1 MGKWGEAMLRPGMY
15 LQERY
20 EIIEQIGTGGMA
32 DVYKA
37 MCHTLNRLVAIKV
50 LKEEFSR
57 NEEFVTRF
65 KMEAQAAARL
75 SHPNIVNVFD
85 VVDDGDIHYIVME
98 LIEGITLKS
107 YIAKKGYLEVK
118 ETIGIAIQMAQ
129 GMAAAHQQNIIHRD
143 IKPQNIIIS
152 KDGKVKVADFG
163 IARAAF
169 SNHQE
174 SDAIGSVHYISPEQA
189 TRELVDARSD
199 IYSLGI
205 TMFEMITGRLPFD
218 GENTVTVAMAH
229 LKNPI
234 ASPKE
239 SNPDIPE
246 SLEEI
251 ILTCT
256 EKKRENRYDTAEE
269 VITDLRKALIN
280 PYDGIFEPLRR
291 KERQKKQE
299 EEYSIKEEGRQI
311 QEDREEGTE
320 QKEGIQKDG
329 NFKLDEFEGRW
340 EDLEPK
346 DSDSVFSGKQK
357 QRNTAKY
364 EDITRPLER
373 VFAVAGVVAAVMIVA
388 VLLIVAIRLG
398 GLFRFGSTDMEPSEE
413 KTIESQVAEVT
424 TAAIT
429 DSQVVMPN
437 LLTKPLPM
445 TEYEARKLLEDCGLK
460 MVVSSVENSN
470 EIPAGYVMAQEYPE
484 GTTLEKNT
492 TVNVKVSKGSG
503 TIALDGL
510 GLIGMEQQAASLLLV
525 ERSLVVALIEEF
537 NDLIPAGSVISYEP
551 VNPKE
556 GETVTLRIS
565 KGPSHALVPDVTNL
579 MPEEAE
585 AALIAAGFIPVA
597 AGEDYSETVDAGRVF
612 SQSVQPDLPYL
623 KGQPVQYYVSL
634 GPSETIIGVTH
645 YVASIDKQYNLSMD
659 LGPGSS
665 STSVEIVI
673 RLRQEV
679 NGKTVLKNLV
689 EPRKVIGDTV
699 IPITFSRIEGADGV
713 EEGFVELVD
722 LDQNK
727 ILASY
732 PVSFF
737 KTED

>member
-1 MGKWGEAMLRPGMY
+1 MLRPGMY

-20 EIIEQIGTGGMA
+20 EIMEQIGTGGMA

-37 MCHTLNRLVAIKV
+37 TCHTLNRLVAIKV

-57 NEEFVTRF
+57 NEEFVNRF

-107 YIAKKGYLEVK
+107 YIAKKGFLEVK

-163 IARAAF
+163 IARAACTN
-169 SNHQE
+169 SQE

-189 TRELVDARSD
+189 TGDSVDARSD

-218 GENTVTVAMAH
+218 GENTVMVAMAH
-229 LKNPI
+229 LKAPI

-256 EKKRENRYDTAEE
+256 EKKPENRYDTAEE
-269 VITDLRKALIN
+269 VIADLRKALIN
-280 PYDGIFEPLRR
+280 PYDGMFVPFVR
-291 KERQKKQE
+291 KERQKKLEGEAKGEEALTQE
-299 EEYSIKEEGRQI
+299 EKESSIQHKEGN
-311 QEDREEGTE
+311 
-320 QKEGIQKDG
+320 QKETGFG
-329 NFKLDEFEGRW
+329 LDDFEGRW
-340 EDLEPK
+340 EELEPK
-346 DSDSVFSGKQK
+346 DSEPNSGTK
-357 QRNTAKY
+357 QRPAARY
-364 EDITRPLER
+364 DITRQLER
-373 VFAVAGVVAAVMIVA
+373 IFAAAGVVAAIIIVA
-388 VLLIVAIRLG
+388 VLLIVVIRLG
-398 GLFRFGSTDMEPSEE
+398 GMFRFGSANIDPSEE
-413 KTIESQVAEVT
+413 KREESQVAEVT
-424 TAAIT
+424 TAAIA
-429 DSQVVMPN
+429 DSQVIMPN

-445 TEYEARKLLEDCGLK
+445 TENQARKLLEDSGLK
-460 MVVSSVENSN
+460 MIVSSVENSN

-503 TIALDGL
+503 TIALDEL
-510 GLIGMEQQAASLLLV
+510 GLIGMEQQAAFALLV
-525 ERSLVVALIEEF
+525 ERRLVVSLTEEF
-537 NDLIPAGSVISYEP
+537 SDIIPAGSVISYDP

-556 GETVTLRIS
+556 GETVTLQIS

-579 MPEEAE
+579 TPGEAE

-597 AGEDYSETVDAGRVF
+597 AGEENSETVDAGRVF
-612 SQSVQPDLPYL
+612 GQSAQPDLPYL
-623 KGQPVQYYVSL
+623 KGQPIQYYISL

-665 STSVEIVI
+665 STSVQIVI

-689 EPRKVIGDTV
+689 EPRKVVGDTM
-699 IPITFSRIEGADGV
+699 IPISFSRIEGADGV
-713 EEGFVELVD
+713 EEGVVELVD